1 MQKFFLFFVLISP
14 VFFSACHSDESS
26 QQTGTPTATEESH
39 IFPVTAFLRA
49 QLKKMDTLPITPL
62 LIYTANGKIDSTWL
76 KREDIRQKALP
87 FLSPE
92 IDSTQM
98 HSLFAEKAFL
108 DQTINAYTFSFDPV
122 KKLPD
127 SVDVV
132 HWDVYMNAQTNAI
145 ERIYIVKENDSVGRN
160 VTRQLT
166 WVINKWFSTR
176 TITQNQSGRP
186 EVTEAKL
193 IWNFDD

>member
-1 MQKFFLFFVLISP
+1 MQKFLLFFALISL
-14 VFFSACHSDESS
+14 VFFSACHSDEPSV
-26 QQTGTPTATEESH
+26 QTGTPATEESH

-62 LIYTANGKIDSTWL
+62 LVHTSNGKIDSTWL

-92 IDSTQM
+92 IDSARM
-98 HSLFAEKAFL
+98 HSLFSEKAFL

-127 SVDVV
+127 SIDVV

-145 ERIYIVKENDSVGRN
+145 ERIYIVKENDSSGTN

-176 TITQNQSGRP
+176 TIRQNQSGQP
-186 EVTEAKL
+186 EVTETKL